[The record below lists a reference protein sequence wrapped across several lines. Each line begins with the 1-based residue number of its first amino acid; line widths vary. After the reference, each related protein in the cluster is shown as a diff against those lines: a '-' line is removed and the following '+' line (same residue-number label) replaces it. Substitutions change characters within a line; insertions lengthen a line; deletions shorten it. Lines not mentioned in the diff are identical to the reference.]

1 MSTAPRQETAFE
13 TRAFMGGEWRQTK
26 RTYTVTNPA
35 TGAALA
41 EVADCG
47 AEEGRVAADA
57 AVAAFAGWKATP
69 GQERGRILRRWNDL
83 ILARTVDL
91 ARTMT
96 LEMGKPIVETRGE
109 VQYAAS
115 FVQYYAEAAAR
126 IGGEMLPAPFP
137 HKRFLVRQE
146 PVGPAYGITPWNF
159 PAGMVTRKAAPAL
172 AAGCTFILKP
182 AEQSPLTALLLAEL
196 WEQAGGPAGT
206 LQVLPALDP
215 VPLSDV
221 LLEDPR
227 IRKLTFTGSTEVGRM
242 LYARAARTLKRVS
255 LELGG
260 NAPFLVFEDADVEL
274 AAREVA
280 TSKFRNAGQTCI
292 CTNRILVDEGVRA
305 SFTEAFAD
313 IAASLKVGDPL
324 AEDTK
329 IGPLVDGDGLAK
341 VKAFVEDAISRGGKV
356 VTGGKAL
363 GGLFFAP
370 TVLSGATPGMRVLE
384 EETFGPVAPIAA
396 FRDEAAAIAL
406 ANATSYGLAAYLWT
420 RDLSRAMRVAEAL
433 EYGIVGVNDGLP
445 TAMAPQ
451 APFGGM
457 KDSGLGREGGRWGLE
472 EYLEVK
478 LVSIGL
484 V

>member
-1 MSTAPRQETAFE
+1 MTTPSTAPPKFP
-13 TRAFMGGEWRQTK
+13 TRAFLGGGWRETA

-35 TGAALA
+35 TGAPLA

-47 AEEGRVAADA
+47 ADEARAAADA
-57 AVAAFAGWKATP
+57 AVSAFASWRATP
-69 GQERGRILRRWNDL
+69 GQERGKLLRRWNDL
-83 ILARTVDL
+83 MLARADDL

-109 VQYAAS
+109 VRYAAS
-115 FVQYYAEAAAR
+115 FVDYYAESARR
-126 IGGEMLPAPFP
+126 IGGETIPAPFA
-137 HKRFLVRQE
+137 HKRFLVRHE
-146 PVGPAYGITPWNF
+146 PVGPAFGITPWNF

-196 WEQAGGPAGT
+196 WEQAGGPPGT

-227 IRKLTFTGSTEVGRM
+227 IRKMTFTGSTEVGRM
-242 LYARAARTLKRVS
+242 LYAKAARTLKRVS

-260 NAPFLVFEDADVEL
+260 NAPFLIFEDADVE
-274 AAREVA
+274 AAAKEVA
-280 TSKFRNAGQTCI
+280 VSKFRNAGQTCI
-292 CTNRILVDEGVRA
+292 CTNRILVDEAVRGP
-305 SFTEAFAD
+305 FTEAFAA
-313 IAASLKVGDPL
+313 IADKLKVGDPML
-324 AEDTK
+324 EDTQ
-329 IGPLVDGDGLAK
+329 IGPLVDASGLAK
-341 VKAFVEDAISRGGKV
+341 VRTFVEDAVGKGAQVVVGGQ
-356 VTGGKAL
+356 GR
-363 GGLFFAP
+363 GGLFFSP
-370 TVLSGATPGMRVLE
+370 TVLSGVRGGMRVLE
-384 EETFGPVAPIAA
+384 EETFGPVAPIAP
-396 FRDEAAAIAL
+396 FQDEQHAVEM

-420 RDLSRAMRVAEAL
+420 RDLARAMRVAEAL

-478 LVSIGL
+478 LISIGL
-484 V
+484 G

>member
-1 MSTAPRQETAFE
+1 
-13 TRAFMGGEWRQTK
+13 
-26 RTYTVTNPA
+26 
-35 TGAALA
+35 
-41 EVADCG
+41 
-47 AEEGRVAADA
+47 
-57 AVAAFAGWKATP
+57 
-69 GQERGRILRRWNDL
+69 
-83 ILARTVDL
+83 
-91 ARTMT
+91 
-96 LEMGKPIVETRGE
+96 
-109 VQYAAS
+109 
-115 FVQYYAEAAAR
+115 
-126 IGGEMLPAPFP
+126 
-137 HKRFLVRQE
+137 
-146 PVGPAYGITPWNF
+146 VGPAYGITPWNF

-196 WEQAGGPAGT
+196 WEQAGGPGGT

-215 VPLSDV
+215 VPVSEV

-242 LYARAARTLKRVS
+242 LYAKAARTLKRVS

-260 NAPFLVFEDADVEL
+260 NAPFLVFEDADIEL
-274 AAREVA
+274 AAKEVA

-292 CTNRILVDEGVRA
+292 CTNRILVDEAVRA
-305 SFTEAFAD
+305 PFTEAFAD
-313 IAASLKVGDPL
+313 IAAALKVGDPL

-329 IGPLVDGDGLAK
+329 IGPLVDAQGLAK
-341 VKAFVEDAISRGGKV
+341 VKTFVEDAVGKGAKIVVGGK
-356 VTGGKAL
+356 GL
-363 GGLFFAP
+363 GGLFFSP
-370 TVLSGATPGMRVLE
+370 TVLSGVRPGMRVLE
-384 EETFGPVAPIAA
+384 EETFGPVAPIAP

-433 EYGIVGVNDGLP
+433 EYGIVGINDGLP

-457 KDSGLGREGGRWGLE
+457 KDSGIGREGGRWGLE

-484 V
+484 T